1 MQKDAATV
9 VKKQMFN
16 NSKWT
21 LHQDSLE
28 ITGHDLNVKNNS
40 GFKRRILLEKKQWRF
55 GQLDGGQVAI
65 QGLHYQRNPIET
77 RFISLV
83 KGKLGTDELLPKRP
97 PTRIEFRPENRF
109 VWRQLLEETP
119 RSTRRESVKRQNA
132 LSEGNSQIKIT
143 LPDIKG
149 SN

>member
-40 GFKRRILLEKKQWRF
+40 GFKRRILLEKNNGVLASWMVDKLQF
-55 GQLDGGQVAI
+55 KVSIINETQLKPVSF
-65 QGLHYQRNPIET
+65 H
-77 RFISLV
+77 
-83 KGKLGTDELLPKRP
+83 
-97 PTRIEFRPENRF
+97 
-109 VWRQLLEETP
+109 W
-119 RSTRRESVKRQNA
+119 
-132 LSEGNSQIKIT
+132 
-143 LPDIKG
+143 
-149 SN
+149 